1 MTMRAAIAEQAGFTA
16 EVRAGET
23 LHLWQR
29 PADPAATS
37 RVHLREADG
46 SEHALAG
53 PPSSDFQLTAHQVS
67 ATGQLAVGWN
77 PADTLVSV
85 AYAFDPARVLEDG
98 IRPLRT
104 TAPETPRFRLHL
116 APAFGWMNDPNG
128 LSTVGGR
135 THAFYQNYPHA
146 RRWDTMHWG
155 HAASLDLVDWTHLPV
170 FLHPRPE
177 MLADPARKGGAY
189 SGSAIPR
196 AEGGL
201 RIFYTDREDGRPEQE
216 WQMTAVSADL
226 LAVGPS
232 STVVDR
238 RPPLPGYGNDFRDP
252 YVFMGPDG
260 LWKMLMGGN
269 DAGAA
274 LVTLYETTDPE
285 AATGWRFVGELHRE
299 PLPRSFP
306 AECPCLVPLEGGE
319 GLHALIFA
327 LMSHQ
332 SQIFGADG
340 QKSLFNGKPNPSLA
354 LVGRFDGRR
363 FEEIA
368 RRELDFVGDCYAFQ
382 TFVRDGL
389 PLGMGW
395 AANWADVRRN
405 RDFPSAMTFV
415 RRLIWKDGALL
426 MPPIESVAALRA
438 AELTGDL
445 SRGVALPDGL
455 AEVAFDA
462 GRAPFRLTLE
472 HEDTPMALVH
482 DGRTLELT
490 AGRNRQRTPWAAE
503 TGPLADIRVFVDVGL
518 IEIYADGGRWCGTRR
533 VDSDRPVSAVR
544 LDADPATITDARVWQ
559 LRPQGRAPR

>member
-1 MTMRAAIAEQAGFTA
+1 MLPDARDSTGGQSGFTA

-23 LHLWQR
+23 LHLWLK
-29 PADPAATS
+29 PAEPAAAS
-37 RVHLREADG
+37 RVHLRDAGGREL
-46 SEHALAG
+46 ALAG
-53 PPSSDFQLTAHQVS
+53 PASDDFQMREHPVS
-67 ATGQLAVGWN
+67 ATGTLAVGWN
-77 PADTLVSV
+77 PADTSVSLC
-85 AYAFDPARVLEDG
+85 YAFDPARVLEDG

-104 TAPETPRFRLHL
+104 TAPDTPRFRLHL

-260 LWKMLMGGN
+260 LWKMLLGGN

-274 LVTLYETTDPE
+274 LVPLYETTDPE
-285 AATGWRFVGELHRE
+285 AAGGWRFVGPLHRE
-299 PLPRSFP
+299 PLPRSIP
-306 AECPCLVPLEGGE
+306 AECPCLVPLDGDGQ
-319 GLHALIFA
+319 GLFA
-327 LMSHQ
+327 LV
-332 SQIFGADG
+332 FGLIG
-340 QKSLFNGKPNPSLA
+340 HRRLVRGRLNPSLV

-368 RRELDFVGDCYAFQ
+368 RRELDFAGDCYAFQ
-382 TFVRDGL
+382 GFVRDGR
-389 PLGMGW
+389 PVGIAW
-395 AANWADVRRN
+395 AANWAEVRPGQ
-405 RDFPSAMTFV
+405 DFPSAMTFV
-415 RRLIWKDGALL
+415 RRLVWRDGALL
-426 MPPIESVAALRA
+426 TPPVEAVEALRTA
-438 AELTGDL
+438 PLAD
-445 SRGVALPDGL
+445 SRASLVQGVLLPDGL
-455 AEVAFDA
+455 AEVAFTA
-462 GRAPFRLTLE
+462 GGPFRLALD
-472 HEDTPMALVH
+472 HPDHPMTLVH
-482 DGRTLELT
+482 DGETLELV
-490 AGRNRQRTPWAAE
+490 AEWARFRGQRLRLMVD
-503 TGPLADIRVFVDVGL
+503 TGPVRDIRVFVDVGL
-518 IEIYADGGRWCGTRR
+518 VEVYADGGRWCGTKRI
-533 VDSDRPVSAVR
+533 DSDRPITAVR
-544 LDADPATITDARVWQ
+544 LEADPETITDATVWQ
-559 LRPQGRAPR
+559 LRPQGRAR